1 MSREGLG
8 QSQGENSK
16 AGEEADKGRP
26 ARRRPEA
33 SVAVLAKAFALLEVL
48 AARREAT
55 TADLAE
61 RLGEPRS
68 SVYRLL
74 NTLVELDAVEPGSHR
89 GTYRLGLKLLQLGS
103 AVVERLDVRLSALPV
118 MERIH
123 DDTEETIFLTLRRG
137 RSAVCIERID
147 GRRAAVM
154 ELKLGGSL
162 PLHVGAAPRALLAFD
177 RRAEWDAYF
186 QGGPMVDP
194 LTGKEL
200 TREEVL
206 PALEEA
212 RRVGASISDEDLTPG
227 FAAIGTPIFDHH
239 GQVSAALSISGVR
252 AEILGDNR
260 DHVLGLLTDGALQ
273 ISRSLGYDGA
283 RKESE

>member
-1 MSREGLG
+1 M
-8 QSQGENSK
+8 SK
-16 AGEEADKGRP
+16 AKNTAKATGDAT

-33 SVAVLAKAFALLEVL
+33 SVAVLGKAFALLDVL
-48 AARREAT
+48 SARREAT

-61 RLGEPRS
+61 TLGEPRS

-74 NTLVELDAVEPGSHR
+74 NTLVELDVVEPGAHR

-103 AVVERLDVRLSALPV
+103 AVVARLDIRLSALPV

-123 DDTEETIFLTLRRG
+123 DDTEETVFLCLRRG

-162 PLHVGAAPRALLAFD
+162 PLHVGAGPRALLAFD
-177 RRAEWDAYF
+177 RRSEWDAYF
-186 QGGPMVDP
+186 QVGPMVDTM
-194 LTGKEL
+194 TGKEL

-212 RRVGASISDEDLTPG
+212 RRIGASISDEDLTPG
-227 FAAIGTPIFDHH
+227 FAAIGTPIYDHH
-239 GQVSAALSISGVR
+239 GHVCAALSISGVR
-252 AEILGDNR
+252 SEILGDNKH
-260 DHVLGLLTDGALQ
+260 HVVELLTDGARD
-273 ISRSLGYDGA
+273 ISRSLGYEGA
-283 RKESE
+283 RKENE